1 MQKKKSPE
9 CATNRISEHLNPL
22 VCILSFMAKTG
33 GKKRAAPE
41 PSDEYAQA
49 TWVENAE
56 WNFNKSNWTKKGEP
70 EYKKLIEKDAKG
82 RTLTGYERHLLTVHF
97 PKLASAVANKRTKKA
112 AEPVF
117 GDALTQ
123 VYHHY
128 LELSDYCR
136 VKLRRIWNSCEIKS

>member
-1 MQKKKSPE
+1 MPEISSAGPSNAKNISPE

-22 VCILSFMAKTG
+22 VLMARAG
-33 GKKRAAPE
+33 NKKRAAPE
-41 PSDEYAQA
+41 PSAEYAQA
-49 TWVENAE
+49 TWVDNAE

-97 PKLASAVANKRTKKA
+97 PKLASAANNKRTKTA

-128 LELSDYCR
+128 LELSD
-136 VKLRRIWNSCEIKS
+136 